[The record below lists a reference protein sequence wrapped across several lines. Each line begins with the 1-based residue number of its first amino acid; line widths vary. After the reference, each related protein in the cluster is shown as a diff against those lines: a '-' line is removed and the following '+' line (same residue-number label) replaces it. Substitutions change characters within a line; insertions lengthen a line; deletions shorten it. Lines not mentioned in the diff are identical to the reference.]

1 MQQELREM
9 CVGALLDINLGQYQ
23 NWLTTV
29 TDEVL
34 APVSEPVQN
43 LIAQLI
49 QSLQR
54 QDDVLD
60 VGAVQAYIQ
69 AIALMSDETLVQII
83 TLVTGKNPIK
93 E

>member
-23 NWLTTV
+23 SWLTTV

-34 APVSEPVQN
+34 APISEPVQN

-54 QDDVLD
+54 QEHTFNLN
-60 VGAVQAYIQ
+60 ASQIYLQ
-69 AIALMSDETLVQII
+69 TIALMSDETLVQVI

>member
-9 CVGALLDINLGQYQ
+9 CVGALLDINLGQYHS
-23 NWLTTV
+23 WLATV
-29 TDEVL
+29 TDETL
-34 APVSEPVQN
+34 GGMTEPVQR

-49 QSLQR
+49 EGLQR

-60 VGAVQAYIQ
+60 VEAVQVFLQ
-69 AIALMSDETLVQII
+69 AIALMSDETLVQVI
-83 TLVTGKNPIK
+83 TLVTGKNPIQ